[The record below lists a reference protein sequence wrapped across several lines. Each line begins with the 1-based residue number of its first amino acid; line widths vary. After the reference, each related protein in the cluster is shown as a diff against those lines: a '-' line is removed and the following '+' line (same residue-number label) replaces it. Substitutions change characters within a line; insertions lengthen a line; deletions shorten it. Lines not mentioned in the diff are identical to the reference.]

1 MSTTTT
7 VIASGS
13 RILGEIHSKN
23 ELTIEGEVEGRLIL
37 EGGIVVQPSGIVKGD
52 IEAQIVKISGK
63 VEGDVQAR
71 DHVEIMR
78 DGRVKGNVAAPRVQ
92 INDGAFFKGAI
103 DMSDPGPGSTVK
115 SGPMTKSGA
124 VQSSGNSPANGPG
137 GNPAGSTAGSP
148 ATKPAAKGS

>member
-1 MSTTTT
+1 LSTTTT

-23 ELTIEGEVEGRLIL
+23 ELMIEGEVEGRLVL
-37 EGGIVVQPSGIVKGD
+37 DGGVVVQPEGQVKGD

-63 VEGDVQAR
+63 VEGDVKAR

-103 DMSDPGPGSTVK
+103 DMSDQGGGKK
-115 SGPMTKSGA
+115 SSGA
-124 VQSSGNSPANGPG
+124 PS
-137 GNPAGSTAGSP
+137 
-148 ATKPAAKGS
+148 